1 MQKENAITTTLQPI
15 GTHLTGT
22 LANLRDRSLS
32 TLPATHTAKPNPLL
46 LGETPLRDSV
56 AAQNELTRLL
66 EQTYSCQKTYADKAE
81 MMEYRD
87 GMFQIILAE
96 YAFFE
101 IKSAFLQHVRQ
112 SPDLPTPSDIVKL
125 IEADRKYRLMEM
137 PSIEKLLRYR
147 DKGIALSQEQK
158 DILSEAGY

>member
-1 MQKENAITTTLQPI
+1 
-15 GTHLTGT
+15 
-22 LANLRDRSLS
+22 
-32 TLPATHTAKPNPLL
+32 
-46 LGETPLRDSV
+46 V

-125 IEADRKYRLMEM
+125 IEADRKYRLMEK